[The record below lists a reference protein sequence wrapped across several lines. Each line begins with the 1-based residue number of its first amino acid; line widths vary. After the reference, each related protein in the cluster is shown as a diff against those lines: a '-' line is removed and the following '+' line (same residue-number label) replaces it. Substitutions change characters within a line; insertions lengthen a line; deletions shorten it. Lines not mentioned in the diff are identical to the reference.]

1 MKSAAAKAPA
11 ATSGRPG
18 GRASGAADPHS
29 RARRLVNVLALA
41 TALPLTLLSI
51 GTGALNWW
59 NGQRSAE
66 TLADA
71 LGRSISEQVRLQLD
85 QLLTAPPQI
94 NALNGRAIAEGRLD
108 ANNLSQLART
118 FIAQMGVFPVDYI
131 NYGNQEGDYV
141 GIERL
146 DNGALQLNLT
156 ERSRGPNRQ
165 FVYAIGPE
173 GPASQP
179 QKVYEAMESVTGEAW
194 YHETAEAGRPTW
206 SSIYQWDDKPEV
218 LSVSYNEPVRY
229 PDGRLRGVIGV
240 DFILTQ
246 LNARLAQIRG
256 QRPGQVLITER
267 NGLLVASSS
276 GNTIISGAGK
286 PPVRRRISQS
296 ANPLEREAGQLLFL
310 PGGAE
315 LRLREDLVRRSTS
328 QVLNEQLRTP
338 NAFVEVLPWHDSH
351 CLDWLVLVILPQES
365 LTGRIQE
372 QTLQTTLLGLI
383 SLAVLLFTTTRST
396 SWILRPLQQLSDTAQ
411 QLGHALR
418 RSPGQP
424 LMFKPALASSSVAE
438 IVTLS
443 EAMAQLITN
452 FNGLV
457 AALRRS
463 GNRLQREVE
472 QKARAL
478 DQTMRNEKEAREA
491 STARERFLGHLGE
504 EMLPPL
510 AALRGSAHQ
519 AHAATEPQELHTRL
533 EAIESSARQL
543 EQLAHNLCSYASLG
557 SGHTELRLH
566 PFDPAR
572 LLEGTVEQLRPAAE
586 RKCLSLGWL
595 VAAGTPGQLLGDGER
610 LRQVLDN
617 LVANAI
623 RFTDSGEV
631 MVQARLQKEGPETEL
646 VLQVRDTGNGM
657 DPEQVAR
664 LLAEEGMVPA
674 PPRAGGAGLGLALCR
689 RLMGLMEGEME
700 IGSRPGG
707 GTTITLT
714 LPCEPWDGGGAMK
727 AAADAP
733 ASLA

>member
-1 MKSAAAKAPA
+1 MKGTAAKAPA
-11 ATSGRPG
+11 SASLRPG
-18 GRASGAADPHS
+18 RKPSGAAAPAP
-29 RARRLVNVLALA
+29 RGRRLVNVLVLA
-41 TALPLTLLSI
+41 TALPLTLLSV
-51 GTGALNWW
+51 GTGALSWW

-71 LGRSISEQVRLQLD
+71 LGNSISEQVRLQLD
-85 QLLTAPPQI
+85 QLLNAPPQI

-108 ANNLSQLART
+108 PGNLSQLAST
-118 FIAQMGVFPVDYI
+118 FISQMEVFPVGYI
-131 NYGNQEGDYV
+131 NYGSQDGDYV

-146 DNGALQLNLT
+146 DSGALRLNLM
-156 ERSRGPNRQ
+156 ERRRGASRQ
-165 FVYAIGPE
+165 FVYAIGPK

-179 QKVYEAMESVTGEAW
+179 EKVYEQMEAATQEAW
-194 YHETAEAGRPTW
+194 YAETAQAGRPIW
-206 SSIYQWDDKPEV
+206 SSVYQWDDKPDV

-246 LNARLAQIRG
+246 LNARLAHIRG

-276 GNTIISGAGK
+276 GNTIITSPGK
-286 PPVRRRISQS
+286 PPQRRRIIQS
-296 ANPLEREAGQLLFL
+296 ANPIEREAGQLLFRS
-310 PGGAE
+310 GGAE
-315 LRLREDLVRRSTS
+315 LRVRDDLVRRSTS
-328 QVLNEQLRTP
+328 QALNEQLSTR
-338 NAFVEVLPWHDSH
+338 NAFVEVLPWNDRHG
-351 CLDWLVLVILPQES
+351 LDWLVLVILPRES

-372 QTLQTTLLGLI
+372 QTLQTTLLGLLT
-383 SLAVLLFTTTRST
+383 LAVLLLTTTRST

-424 LMFKPALASSSVAE
+424 LMFQPELARGSASE

-443 EAMAQLITN
+443 AAMGQLITN

-478 DQTMRNEKEAREA
+478 DQAIRNEQEARDA
-491 STARERFLGHLGE
+491 SQARERFLGHLGE

-510 AALRGSAHQ
+510 AALRGNAHQ
-519 AHAATEPQELHTRL
+519 ARAATESQNLHRRL

-543 EQLAHNLCSYASLG
+543 EQLAHNLRSYASLG
-557 SGHTELRLH
+557 AGQWELRPN

-572 LLEGTVEQLRPAAE
+572 LLADTVEPLRPLAE
-586 RKCLSLGWL
+586 GKGLRLGWA
-595 VAAGTPGQLLGDGER
+595 VAAGTPGRLLGDGER
-610 LRQVLDN
+610 LRQVLDH
-617 LVANAI
+617 LLANAI
-623 RFTDSGEV
+623 RFSGNGEV
-631 MVQARLQKEGPETEL
+631 MVQARLQQEGPEPEL
-646 VLQVRDTGNGM
+646 VLQVRDTGIGM
-657 DPEQVAR
+657 DPQQVAR
-664 LLAEEGMVPA
+664 LLGEQGTMPT
-674 PPRAGGAGLGLALCR
+674 PPPIGHAGGAGLGLALCR
-689 RLMGLMEGEME
+689 RLMLLMEGEME
-700 IGSRPGG
+700 ISSRPGE

-714 LPCEPWDGGGAMK
+714 VPCEPGDGGSAM
-727 AAADAP
+727 AATPERP
-733 ASLA
+733 A